1 MYFIIFKVTLA
12 LVIFI
17 EERSQWLRLT
27 VTKWPELMLTE
38 HGLNQGLAACSLTG
52 MNLGMV

>member
-1 MYFIIFKVTLA
+1 MILNVTLA
-12 LVIFI
+12 LVILI
-17 EERSQWLRLT
+17 EECPQWLRLT

-38 HGLNQGLAACSLTG
+38 HGLNHGLAACSQTG